1 MTTGEKPPPKTLER
15 VISKAGLGSRRQA
28 RSWIH
33 AGRVT
38 VNGEHTENPD
48 RWIDPAIEE
57 VLFDGKPLPADAK
70 RYILLHK
77 PAGYLTTSSDPE
89 GRPTV
94 YDLLTDVGTFVSYVG
109 RLDLD
114 TAGLLILTNDH
125 QLAERVSNPAYH
137 VPKTYLVETSARL
150 TDEQIDRLRSGIDL
164 ADGPTRP
171 AVVDRLG
178 DGEDSTRVAI
188 TITEGRNRQVRR
200 MMDALGL
207 GVVSLV
213 RNRIGSI
220 ETDALAAGTWRELT
234 PAEVAELLRTE
245 RPASPQ
251 ASTEDGATRL
261 EPEPED

>member
-57 VLFDGKPLPADAK
+57 VRFDGKPLPVEPK

-89 GRPTV
+89 KRPTV
-94 YDLLTDVGTFVSYVG
+94 YDLLGDIGTFVSYVG

-114 TAGLLILTNDH
+114 TSGLLILTNDH
-125 QLAERVSNPAYH
+125 QLAERVTNPAYH
-137 VPKTYLVETSARL
+137 VPKTYLAETSPRL
-150 TDEQIDRLRSGIDL
+150 SGEQLDRLRAGIEL
-164 ADGPTRP
+164 TDGPTRP
-171 AVVDRLG
+171 ATVERPSDAPDDV
-178 DGEDSTRVAI
+178 RVTI

-200 MMDALGL
+200 MIEVLGAS
-207 GVVSLV
+207 VVSLV
-213 RNRIGSI
+213 RTSIGSI
-220 ETDALAAGTWRELT
+220 AAGDLASGTWRELT
-234 PAEVAELLRTE
+234 PEEVAGLLR
-245 RPASPQ
+245 S
-251 ASTEDGATRL
+251 
-261 EPEPED
+261 EPYTG